1 MDNDTF
7 ELLSN
12 KEVIAVNQGRFWL
25 FLYSNPFHLLIKRM
39 SFCFTAILPLTDKL
53 GLQGKKVKKTGD
65 LEVVL
70 YDSYTAIFIYYF

>member
-12 KEVIAVNQGRFWL
+12 KEVIAVNQGRL